1 METEII
7 TVKYCLVAISPD
19 QNSGPTDRL
28 VFFAM
33 KATWLKGNQTLVN
46 NLPGSQQ
53 PKRYE
58 TAKYEKNPPCISYLS
73 IPRCSERTHSFFNV
87 LIY

>member
-1 METEII
+1 M
-7 TVKYCLVAISPD
+7 S
-19 QNSGPTDRL
+19 R
-28 VFFAM
+28 AM
-33 KATWLKGNQTLVN
+33 KVTWLEGNQTLVN

-58 TAKYEKNPPCISYLS
+58 TAKYEKRNPVLVFISML
-73 IPRCSERTHSFFNV
+73 RCSERTHSFFNV